1 MLCVVRRFE
10 VYQIQ
15 AIIREV
21 DKNAFVVVG
30 DAGQITGEGFRPMRP
45 DDKPL
50 GQLLKELR
58 GGRDKE

>member
-15 AIIREV
+15 AIIRDE

-30 DAGQITGEGFRPMRP
+30 DAGQITGEGFRSMHS

-50 GQLLKELR
+50 GQLLKEMKKK
-58 GGRDKE
+58 GS